1 MEHLLSSFLL
11 KNKYCP
17 LPTVGSLSIQH
28 EEAIASIT
36 EKLIMAPKPVIIFA
50 EKEMDAAPLLD
61 FIAAWYHHSVAAASS
76 ALSDYCSRLQQI
88 QPYEKIDF
96 GNLGYFS
103 KDEFGQ
109 VQFSHAAALQHYL
122 SPVAANRVIHP
133 DASHQMLVGDRA
145 TNTVYMQEMLAA
157 EESKKWP
164 KWAWAALVLAVL
176 AAAVIIVS
184 LLNKSSGSQVGVDA
198 KEAPA
203 TYKTSSN

>member
-36 EKLIMAPKPVIIFA
+36 EKLIMAPKPMIVFA

-61 FIAAWYHHSVAAASS
+61 YIASYYHNSVSAASS

-88 QPYEKIDF
+88 QPYEKID
-96 GNLGYFS
+96 LGSLGSFS

-109 VQFSHAAALQHYL
+109 VQFSHTASLQHYL
-122 SPVAANRVIHP
+122 SPVAATRVFHP

-145 TNTVYMQEMLAA
+145 TNTVYMQEMLAT
-157 EESKKWP
+157 EEKKKLP
-164 KWAWAALVLAVL
+164 KWAWAAIAIGLV
-176 AAAVIIVS
+176 AAAVILIS
-184 LLNKSSGSQVGVDA
+184 LLNNYSGSQSAVKA